1 MSRELEFDG
10 YWEGEAVY
18 YCDQCH
24 KREKF
29 RFDGEDDI
37 DSKAHRK
44 DLREKKGWI
53 TTKVEGK
60 WHDFCCESCRNRY
73 IRNNTI

>member
-18 YCDQCH
+18 SCDQCH

-29 RFDGEDDI
+29 RFDSEDI
-37 DSKAHRK
+37 DSKAHRRE
-44 DLREKKGWI
+44 LREKKGWI
-53 TTKVEGK
+53 TTKVNGK
-60 WHDFCCESCRNRY
+60 WYDFDSEQCRNKF
-73 IRNNTI
+73 IRMNTL